1 MGKAKKIIAGVLV
14 VAVAGTGIGAGLM
27 QLRKNSQK
35 EVEVTPVSGLLQEY
49 YQQSTN
55 LDGQIASSATQTVT
69 GDKDLVV
76 DQVFVSKGDNV
87 KKDDPLISF
96 DTTLVEMELNIAKLK
111 KQKQEQDLTKAAN
124 RLNSL
129 LNGGPVQ
136 ESDSGTDA
144 DNTLDTTTG
153 SDSEG
158 DDDMTPDSAMSS
170 AADFSGNYL
179 GSSDSSGICWLHLQM
194 GHQMIQKQIHPV
206 RLHPEQMQIIQ
217 EIRMIHLQIQMEAVS
232 V

>member
-144 DNTLDTTTG
+144 
-153 SDSEG
+153 
-158 DDDMTPDSAMSS
+158 
-170 AADFSGNYL
+170 
-179 GSSDSSGICWLHLQM
+179 
-194 GHQMIQKQIHPV
+194 
-206 RLHPEQMQIIQ
+206 R
-217 EIRMIHLQIQMEAVS
+217 
-232 V
+232 

>member
-111 KQKQEQDLTKAAN
+111 LQKQQQDHTGYDQSKADPTQ
-124 RLNSL
+124 
-129 LNGGPVQ
+129 GK
-136 ESDSGTDA
+136 
-144 DNTLDTTTG
+144 
-153 SDSEG
+153 
-158 DDDMTPDSAMSS
+158 SA
-170 AADFSGNYL
+170 
-179 GSSDSSGICWLHLQM
+179 
-194 GHQMIQKQIHPV
+194 QKQSTHVLHMGYFPVIEEFSRLSIHNCRYMKVFPAS
-206 RLHPEQMQIIQ
+206 PEICHHLVGHIKQVVHFHMNII
-217 EIRMIHLQIQMEAVS
+217 
-232 V
+232 